1 MTVSNNPNAIA
12 MYMAGTVTQADPS
25 QIIVLLYEGA
35 IYRIGQAVQE
45 MEKQNTLASGIALYR
60 GLAII
65 GELRKSLNLEEGGE
79 IARNLDR
86 LYLHMHEELVKGHLA
101 KQAQPLE
108 RVPYPVDRS
117 QQLMEAGGRSSQD
130 AHRRRDR
137 RTASSRD
144 AGGSLG
150 ISAGRQRAAA
160 GPEGLKGVKWKV
172 FIDLMI

>member
-1 MTVSNNPNAIA
+1 VTVSNNPNAVA
-12 MYMAGTVTQADPS
+12 TYLAGNVTQADPA

-60 GLAII
+60 ALAII
-65 GELRKSLNLEEGGE
+65 GELRKSLNLEAGGE

-108 RVPYPVDRS
+108 RVRRLLTDLNSSWRQVAH
-117 QQLMEAGGRSSQD
+117 QVKTLM
-130 AHRRRDR
+130 
-137 RTASSRD
+137 D
-144 AGGSLG
+144 AGTGAPPPPVMPAGL
-150 ISAGRQRAAA
+150 SAYQQADTTPRLA
-160 GPEGLKGVKWKV
+160 LKA
-172 FIDLMI
+172 

>member
-108 RVPYPVDRS
+108 RVRTLLTD
-117 QQLMEAGGRSSQD
+117 LNSSWRQV
-130 AHRRRDR
+130 AVQVK
-137 RTASSRD
+137 TLID
-144 AGGSLG
+144 AGTGVPPPPVMPAGL
-150 ISAGRQRAAA
+150 SAYQQADNAPRLA
-160 GPEGLKGVKWKV
+160 LKA
-172 FIDLMI
+172 